1 MSDNKDRVYAPAMNW
16 SAPRDG
22 APEFI
27 KAKVGIKVLDED
39 GSDGEFI
46 KFLRDNA
53 KSSGWINF
61 EMKES
66 QDGRYYFELDTWE
79 PKPQEKE
86 DTPF

>member
-16 SAPRDG
+16 SAPRDE
-22 APEFI
+22 APDFI

-39 GSDGEFI
+39 GNDGEFI

-79 PKPQEKE
+79 PKPKE
-86 DTPF
+86 ESPF